1 MTLSASTPRIAVV
14 GSYGVGLTMTLA
26 RVPRAGE
33 TVLGT
38 SFSQGP
44 GGKGSNQAI
53 AAARLG
59 AQVALCSIVGD
70 DVYGAQAHALWRA
83 EGVATGG
90 VVTGSRATMAG
101 FILVEPD
108 GENRIAI
115 APGVLDELAPT
126 HVAAFAP
133 EIGAA
138 DVLLTC
144 LEIPVAAV
152 HEALRTA
159 RAAGVATVLNPA
171 PAMPIDDAS
180 LALADHLT
188 PNRTEAAAL
197 CGADPDA
204 SPDALLDALR
214 ARKSGGVIV
223 LTLGAAGALV
233 DDGATR
239 TAVPAR
245 AVEVVDTTGA
255 GDAFSAAY
263 AVSIAEGSRPR
274 EAAEL
279 ASACGAFAVTRAEVL
294 PGLPRRHELAAV
306 AQGP

>member
-1 MTLSASTPRIAVV
+1 MNLSPSSQRIAVV

-59 AQVALCSIVGD
+59 ASVSLCTIVGS
-70 DVYGAQAHALWRA
+70 DVYGSEAHALWHA
-83 EGVATGG
+83 EGVSTAG
-90 VVTGSRATMAG
+90 VVTGRGATMAG
-101 FILVEPD
+101 FILVEPG

-115 APGVLDELAPT
+115 APGVLDELAPE
-126 HVAAFAP
+126 HVRAFAP
-133 EIGAA
+133 SIAAA

-144 LEIPVAAV
+144 LEIPVPAV
-152 HEALRTA
+152 REALRSA
-159 RAAGVATVLNPA
+159 REAGVATVLNPA
-171 PAMPIDDAS
+171 PAMPIDDAA

-197 CGADPDA
+197 AGVDADAAPER
-204 SPDALLDALR
+204 LLDALR
-214 ARKSGGVIV
+214 ARKPAGVIV
-223 LTLGAAGALV
+223 LTLGAGGALV
-233 DDGATR
+233 DDGGER
-239 TAVPAR
+239 VSIPAHD
-245 AVEVVDTTGA
+245 VEVVDTTGA

-263 AVSIAEGSRPR
+263 AVSIAEGASPR